1 MDFLKLNNIAAETA
15 KSAVNAIIINGN
27 SWMGGVSEGD
37 VLWETV
43 GVDVGIDE
51 VGKLVGAEFN
61 DGVGVSV
68 GIDVAGSLEIGRGVV
83 VCGVKRLKEN

>member
-1 MDFLKLNNIAAETA
+1 MDFLKLNSITAKTA

-27 SWMGGVSEGD
+27 SWMVGVGEGGVIC
-37 VLWETV
+37 ETV
-43 GVDVGIDE
+43 GVDVGVDE
-51 VGKLVGAEFN
+51 AGKLLDAEFN

-68 GIDVAGSLEIGRGVV
+68 GIGVARGVAVCRGVV